1 MNRLLLFIFFALFLF
16 SCKKEVSTS
25 PDYNE
30 ATKSKVYVE
39 SVPTDMK
46 IFKNGFYT
54 GLNTPA
60 FLNRLEY
67 STYQI
72 TLKKELYRD
81 TAFTLSITD
90 DSEINLLID
99 LHKNPKMLG
108 SLLCE
113 SIPNNALIQFND
125 SLTEITTPHKFENL
139 IPGTYNI
146 KYIYPDYR
154 GYNNSF
160 VVRSSFTTRVFMNL
174 TDTSVWVPY
183 NTQEF
188 ELLDKNLTSINLGPN
203 SSVLIGTDNYGL
215 VLFEDNNFMSFNK
228 DNSEFNAED
237 VYDIYTKNNIS
248 WIASDNGLFK
258 FDGLNFTNYNS
269 ENSNFPSDIISSIT
283 SDNFNNIWIGF
294 KSDGIAKFDGS
305 KFDFYNS
312 SNSISTLNGINGIAC
327 DNQNNIWIGTSAN
340 GVIKY
345 DGNNFEVKN
354 ELLSYGKD
362 IQTIAAFENQIWIT
376 HRPKIE
382 HEGGISYFNGSNWQN
397 YTTLLPR
404 NYISNFRIDKN
415 NTKYLSTPSGLYIF
429 NNTNNI
435 EFYDK
440 SKTGLNINLINATIT
455 NPKNEVWIVTNGNGL
470 FRFKRN

>member
-283 SDNFNNIWIGF
+283 SANF
-294 KSDGIAKFDGS
+294 
-305 KFDFYNS
+305 
-312 SNSISTLNGINGIAC
+312 
-327 DNQNNIWIGTSAN
+327 NNIWIGTSAN

-345 DGNNFEVKN
+345 DGNNFEVIN

-376 HRPKIE
+376 HRPKTE

-455 NPKNEVWIVTNGNGL
+455 NPNNEVWIVTNGNGL